1 MSLNES
7 QTLPGQETG
16 VTDLSKKSFG
26 PAQREYYDTE
36 NWSMTLPG
44 THTQEILL
52 NPEPLD
58 RKRQTGTP
66 AFLKPAPDAPRL
78 SALIKI
84 LHEIPVAREALLN
97 AELLAPD
104 YGYDSQWWDGEPV
117 KQLRVVNVDQGY
129 QNAYSQDL
137 INETQRL
144 MAFLDKTERAYG
156 STEGITRL
164 QGRHPDR
171 DRITLFLEDWQ
182 RATGELCPEDSL
194 RTIFESRGVRRDL
207 EDGDD
212 KYQIFSCLPMNMSS
226 GMVDKG
232 FSLYHALDEVIWEE
246 VDGPEVFLKDIGNVV
261 TFNVT
266 SWSTSGSGIGID
278 IPAIWYPDRYLESSI
293 QQAKAYL
300 DRKDALVRR
309 YEELEAT
316 KEKLLKFRAADAS
329 SLLAKAVT
337 HFEQT
342 SAFHDTAKETA
353 KINGSMDIDDHAKS
367 ENVLEQ
373 LKALD
378 ERIGN
383 KLKSKLE
390 SNTGKSW
397 ADGDSF

>member
-7 QTLPGQETG
+7 QTLAGQETG
-16 VTDLSKKSFG
+16 VTDLNKQSFG

-36 NWSMTLPG
+36 KWSMTLPG

-52 NPEPLD
+52 NPEAID
-58 RKRQTGTP
+58 RKRQPGTP

-78 SALIKI
+78 SALLKI

-97 AELLAPD
+97 TELLAPD

-129 QNAYSQDL
+129 QDACSQDL

-156 STEGITRL
+156 STEGITKL

-171 DRITLFLEDWQ
+171 DRVTLFLEDWQ
-182 RATGELCPEDSL
+182 KATSDLSPRESL
-194 RTIFESRGVRRDL
+194 RTIFESRGVRRDP

-212 KYQIFSCLPMNMSS
+212 KYQTFSCLPMNMSS
-226 GMVDKG
+226 GMVDNG

-246 VDGPEVFLKDIGNVV
+246 TDGPEVFLKDIGNIV

-266 SWSTSGSGIGID
+266 CWSTSGSGIGID

-293 QQAKAYL
+293 QQAKSYL
-300 DRKDALVRR
+300 DRKEDLVNR
-309 YEELEAT
+309 YEELEAMR
-316 KEKLLKFRAADAS
+316 EKLLKFRTADAS
-329 SLLAKAVT
+329 FLLAKAVA

-342 SAFHDTAKETA
+342 LAFQRTANETA
-353 KINGSMDIDDHAKS
+353 KVNESMETDGHVESD
-367 ENVLEQ
+367 NVLQQ
-373 LKALD
+373 LRALD
-378 ERIGN
+378 ERIAN
-383 KLKSKLE
+383 KLKSKL
-390 SNTGKSW
+390 NPDFRKLV
-397 ADGDSF
+397 ADWDSF